1 MLQTEVHIVIVI
13 YEHKTFTEQ
22 ATEVKTIKHFSS
34 NLIDKLE
41 CFHFQT
47 YPSLFNTWGQ

>member
-1 MLQTEVHIVIVI
+1 MLQTEAHIVIVI
-13 YEHKTFTEQ
+13 YVHKTFTEQ
-22 ATEVKTIKHFSS
+22 ATEVKTIKHFFF

-47 YPSLFNTWGQ
+47 CPS